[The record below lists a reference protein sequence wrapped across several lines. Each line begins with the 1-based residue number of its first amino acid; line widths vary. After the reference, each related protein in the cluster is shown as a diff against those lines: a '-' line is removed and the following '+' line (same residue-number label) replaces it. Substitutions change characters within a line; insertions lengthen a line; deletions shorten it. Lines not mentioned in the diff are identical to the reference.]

1 MQRFKNFQII
11 LQLFYGCPL
20 YNTDITGDY
29 MQNNEEKQIVEQ
41 ARKDSGAFGALFEL
55 YYPKILK
62 YTVFRTGNVEVA
74 RDITSET
81 FYKAMKNLWK
91 FRWIGTTFSAWLYR
105 IAGNL
110 IIDYFRNRKAE
121 YFFIKNILEKTK
133 KDAPADFGN
142 VENEIIEAQEELERN
157 KDYNEI
163 KQYLFKLPALYQE
176 VLVLRYIQGYKV
188 KDICGILNK
197 KEGTVKSLIS
207 RGIKLLKQLMQPFST
222 ISVKECEKEMNKK

>member
-1 MQRFKNFQII
+1 M
-11 LQLFYGCPL
+11 
-20 YNTDITGDY
+20 D
-29 MQNNEEKQIVEQ
+29 NNEEKQLVEQ
-41 ARKDSGAFGALFEL
+41 ARKDSGAFGTLFEL

-91 FRWIGTTFSAWLYR
+91 FRWIGATFSAWLYR

-121 YFFIKNILEKTK
+121 YFFMKNTLEKTK
-133 KDAPADFGN
+133 KDAPSDFRN
-142 VENEIIEAQEELERN
+142 IENEIIEAREELERN
-157 KDYNEI
+157 KDYSEI

-188 KDICGILNK
+188 KDICSILNK

-207 RGIKLLKQLMQPFST
+207 RGIKLLKQLMQPFSPV
-222 ISVKECEKEMNKK
+222 SVKEYEKEMNKK